1 MNLTQIKDK
10 IAKIKNKVPRFSNQF
25 NRSLKVAIT
34 LAIPVIVTM
43 SVISGTPK
51 VEARDSKVVTAMPL
65 KLEKDIFKLQKVGR
79 VQIVLAES
87 EAERKDRETKEAQ
100 EAQEK
105 AASERT
111 YAVASASR
119 PVEDVKAYAY
129 DLVSSR
135 WGISEWGA
143 FDYIVGRESGW
154 DWQARNSSTGAYGLG
169 QAYPAS
175 KMGELGN
182 TPEGQVQWVVAY
194 IAGRYGSPSNAH
206 QFWVTHGWY

>member
-10 IAKIKNKVPRFSNQF
+10 IVKIKNKLPRANDQLV
-25 NRSLKVAIT
+25 RSLKVAT
-34 LAIPVIVTM
+34 ALVIPVAMTM
-43 SVISGTPK
+43 SIVSGTPK
-51 VEARDSKVVTAMPL
+51 VEARDGKIVTAMPL
-65 KLEKDIFKLQKVGR
+65 KLNQNIFQLASVGKA
-79 VQIVLAES
+79 QIVVAES
-87 EAERKDRETKEAQ
+87 EAERKDREAKEAQ
-100 EAQEK
+100 EAKEK
-105 AASERT
+105 AASAKT

-154 DWQARNSSTGAYGLG
+154 NWQARNSRTGAYGLG

-194 IAGRYGSPSNAH
+194 IAGRYGSPSSAH